1 MEKILLHLAP
11 LRVPD
16 LKTEAKNHTESL
28 VYLKELSENVAKE
41 SDAEMKDLLQEE
53 IKEAEERIGE
63 IEEEV
68 FDVLAEYETEE
79 AEKANF
85 VVEAGAGGDEAGIFA
100 RELLDHYLLFFE
112 FMNWDYEQVN
122 RDEENG
128 MLTEGHIVV
137 SGLNAFN
144 RNLAEAG
151 VHRVA
156 RIPQNATKL
165 HTSTC
170 AVKVTPILERR
181 LIDIPEKELD
191 ISSCRGSGKGGQK
204 INTVHARAVV
214 KHIPSGITTT
224 YFEPGRNNTLAA
236 NIEKAKEELRSIL
249 QARQDAEFER
259 EFIGFKNSM
268 NTNFERG
275 ERIRNYSWSN
285 NIVTD
290 YRTKRKF
297 NLQKYFSGA
306 GFEMMEEIQE
316 EYTHLKNCERN
327 VALFKK

>member
-1 MEKILLHLAP
+1 MTRK
-11 LRVPD
+11 
-16 LKTEAKNHTESL
+16 
-28 VYLKELSENVAKE
+28 
-41 SDAEMKDLLQEE
+41 
-53 IKEAEERIGE
+53 
-63 IEEEV
+63 
-68 FDVLAEYETEE
+68 
-79 AEKANF
+79 
-85 VVEAGAGGDEAGIFA
+85 

-191 ISSCRGSGKGGQK
+191 ISSCRGSGKGGQVSQSK
-204 INTVHARAVV
+204 FFY
-214 KHIPSGITTT
+214 PS
-224 YFEPGRNNTLAA
+224 
-236 NIEKAKEELRSIL
+236 
-249 QARQDAEFER
+249 
-259 EFIGFKNSM
+259 
-268 NTNFERG
+268 RG
-275 ERIRNYSWSN
+275 
-285 NIVTD
+285 D
-290 YRTKRKF
+290 G
-297 NLQKYFSGA
+297 Q
-306 GFEMMEEIQE
+306 
-316 EYTHLKNCERN
+316 
-327 VALFKK
+327 